1 MIKNDQ
7 WIAMLLPPEIRT
19 LTQDELIEKIRGLK
33 SQYGDTAVILA
44 HHYQRSEVVMMA
56 DFRGDSLELVRRA
69 HGLESAK
76 YIIFCGVQFMV
87 EMAAILC
94 RPEQKVVSPAPNAIC
109 PLAHMASIEDVT
121 RAWNTL
127 SSIVNIK
134 RLIPVVYV
142 NSLSEVKA
150 FCGEHGGIIC
160 TSSNTRDVVKW
171 AMKTGERFFFLPDEN
186 LGVNTCNALGI
197 PKDKI
202 VTWDPALPDGGCDP
216 EDIKGSMAILWKG
229 FCHVHTDF
237 TLQQV
242 KMARENYPGCLVV
255 VHPECN
261 DEVVGAADATG
272 STSFIVQYVEEAS
285 PGSTIV
291 IGTEFN
297 LVRRLTE
304 EHPDRTIIALSDSSC
319 PDMSFVNL
327 RNLFWVL
334 SNLGKVNI
342 VEVDE
347 KVKKNARLALERM
360 LSLS

>member
-1 MIKNDQ
+1 MIKDDQ
-7 WIAMLLPPEIRT
+7 WIATLLPPEIRT
-19 LTQDELIEKIRGLK
+19 LSHDELIEKISGLK
-33 SQYGDTAVILA
+33 GQYGDTEVILA
-44 HHYQRSEVVMMA
+44 HHYQRSEVVKMA
-56 DFRGDSLELVRRA
+56 DFRGDSLELARRA

-94 RPEQKVVSPAPNAIC
+94 RPEQKVITPAPHATC
-109 PLAHMASIEDVT
+109 PLANMASLEDVT
-121 RAWNTL
+121 RAWNAL
-127 SSIVNIK
+127 SSMVNNK
-134 RLIPVVYV
+134 RLIPVAYV
-142 NSLSEVKA
+142 NSLAEVKA
-150 FCGEHGGIIC
+150 FCGENGGIIC
-160 TSSNTRDVVKW
+160 TSSSACDAVKW
-171 AMKTGERFFFLPDEN
+171 AMKNGEHFLFLPDEN
-186 LGVNTCNALGI
+186 LGINTCNALGI

-202 VTWDPALPDGGCDP
+202 SIWDPALPDGGCDP
-216 EDIKGSMAILWKG
+216 EDIKRSMAILWKG

-261 DEVVGAADATG
+261 EEVVGAADAVG
-272 STSFIVQYVEEAS
+272 STSFIIKYVEEAL

-291 IGTEFN
+291 IGTELN
-297 LVRRLTE
+297 LARRLAE
-304 EHPDRTIIALSDSSC
+304 EHHDKTIIALSDSSC
-319 PDMSFVNL
+319 PDMSLVNL

-347 KVKKNARLALERM
+347 KIKKNARLALERM
-360 LSLS
+360 LSLL